1 MIRCK
6 NERRWSVIG
15 SSTIQENIIYNMFFF
30 FFSLYWKIGDACR
43 FRWERRE
50 REREG
55 ANPFSVDFGGFG
67 FRDTRSPHL
76 SSYYGPVFRPS
87 SFPRRLFIRR
97 RKAEMVRENLTNSAI
112 LIFRVLLRRTGGT
125 LIMMSLK
132 GGKDCLFLVVEP
144 VLIFN
149 LEMEA
154 LKKGRLELDC

>member
-1 MIRCK
+1 MPI
-6 NERRWSVIG
+6 
-15 SSTIQENIIYNMFFF
+15 STGA
-30 FFSLYWKIGDACR
+30 K
-43 FRWERRE
+43 RE

-132 GGKDCLFLVVEP
+132 GGKDCPFLVVEP

-149 LEMEA
+149 LEMET
-154 LKKGRLELDC
+154 LKKSRLELDC